1 MKTPDIVIPQ
11 HTLDHSEIVKKL
23 NIDAFVVGDDW
34 YGKYDYLKDLGVQVF
49 YFPYGTGVSSSNL
62 KKTIHDSYEANLKSQ
77 RQSKPESV
85 KGFGE
90 KNKGDDGKRVLITG
104 GTKGIG
110 RAVAECLAKAGYSL
124 ILTYASDKEEALRVA
139 DGLLQQ
145 YKVEVLTL
153 QADISDR
160 KSIKKIES
168 FLTGCSMR
176 LDAVI
181 FNAGLTC
188 RDSFEDLDIVE
199 WERVFFANV
208 HFPVFLLQRI
218 VGLINKGGSIVF
230 TGSLMGIQPHSV
242 SLVYGVTKSA
252 VHALV
257 KNMVKLWFRMSCV

>member
-1 MKTPDIVIPQ
+1 MM
-11 HTLDHSEIVKKL
+11 
-23 NIDAFVVGDDW
+23 
-34 YGKYDYLKDLGVQVF
+34 
-49 YFPYGTGVSSSNL
+49 
-62 KKTIHDSYEANLKSQ
+62 
-77 RQSKPESV
+77 
-85 KGFGE
+85 E
-90 KNKGDDGKRVLITG
+90 KWVLITG

-110 RAVAECLAKAGYSL
+110 KAVAECLAKAGYSL
-124 ILTYASDKEEALRVA
+124 VLTYASDKEGALRVA

-145 YKVEVLTL
+145 YKVEACTL

-160 KSIKKIES
+160 KSIEKIES
-168 FLTGCSMR
+168 FLTERSMR

-188 RDSFEDLDIVE
+188 RDPFEELDMAE

-218 VGLINKGGSIVF
+218 VALINKRGSIVF

-242 SLVYGVTKSA
+242 SLAYGVTKSA

-257 KNMVKLWFRMSCV
+257 KNMVKFLVPYELRVNAVAPGFVDTEWQKTKPAEIRRNIENKVSLGRFCDPEELAEVYKMLVENSYFNGEVIVVDGGYSYK